1 MNLRD
6 RVIVITGA
14 SSGFGELTARMCAK
28 AGARL
33 VLVAR
38 SADKLEQLAGNLGG
52 PDRVLVVPTDITDQ
66 EAVTHMAAQV
76 ISHYGRV
83 DVLVNNAGYGF
94 FDPVEKLPL
103 DAVAGML
110 DVNVLGA
117 LRCTQAFLPHMRAQR
132 TGQIV
137 VVASI
142 AGLLPFRNMGGY
154 AASKFALVGLFQ
166 TLQLELAGSG
176 IRCAIIC
183 PGPSLTSFMQ
193 SPNADIHKFPRIT
206 RMLPWLKPEQVAAE
220 VVRAIARRVH
230 GRVIIPRI
238 TIPLVI
244 FGQALPGLARLIMRL
259 VG

>member
-1 MNLRD
+1 VNLRN

-14 SSGFGELTARMCAK
+14 SSGFGELTARLCAQ

-38 SADKLEQLAGNLGG
+38 SADKLEQLARSLGG

-66 EAVTHMAAQV
+66 EAVARMAAQV
-76 ISHYGRV
+76 IQHYGRV

-94 FDPVEKLPL
+94 FEPVADLPL
-103 DAVAGML
+103 AAISGML

-117 LRCTQAFLPHMRAQR
+117 LRCTQAFLPQMRAQR
-132 TGQIV
+132 SGQVV

-154 AASKFALVGLFQ
+154 VASKFALVGLFQ

-176 IRCAIIC
+176 VRCAIIC
-183 PGPSLTSFMQ
+183 PGPSETSFMQ
-193 SPNADIHKFPRIT
+193 NPNAALDQFPRIT
-206 RMLPWLKPEQVAAE
+206 RVLPWIKPEQVAAE
-220 VVRAIARRVH
+220 IVRAITKRMN
-230 GRVIIPRI
+230 GQIIIPRLN
-238 TIPLVI
+238 TLLVL
-244 FGQALPGLARLIMRL
+244 FGQLFPGLARLVMRL

>member
-1 MNLRD
+1 MNLQD

-14 SSGFGELTARMCAK
+14 SSGFGELTAQMCAR

-38 SADKLEQLAGNLGG
+38 SADKLDQLAQTLGG
-52 PDRVLVVPTDITDQ
+52 PERVLVVPTDITDQ
-66 EAVTHMAAQV
+66 AAVEQMAALV
-76 ISHYGRV
+76 IKQYGRV
-83 DVLVNNAGYGF
+83 DVLVNNAGHGF
-94 FDPVEKLPL
+94 FDPVADLAPEI
-103 DAVAGML
+103 VAGML

-117 LRCTQAFLPHMRAQR
+117 LRCTQALLPHMRRQR
-132 TGQIV
+132 SGQII

-154 AASKFALVGLFQ
+154 SASKFALVGLFQ
-166 TLQLELAGSG
+166 TLQLELVGSG

-183 PGPSLTSFMQ
+183 PGPSLTNFMQ
-193 SPNADIHKFPRIT
+193 NAEVNKFPRIT
-206 RMLPWLKPEQVAAE
+206 RMLPWLKPEQVATE
-220 VVRAIARRVH
+220 VVRAITRRVH

-238 TIPLVI
+238 TIPLVL